1 MTVLPN
7 SFERY
12 TAALRILTS
21 LLILKHGL
29 HLKYLK
35 NLRKIYTAES
45 FFRSNFYEPLDI
57 ENFTLSLLYSI
68 EIIKFKQNKN
78 FTFEVNAD
86 KNFLISKS
94 VFTVLL
100 LNLCKYCEEIYVSTK
115 NDQIIIEFKGNHKKS
130 LSALK
135 KLKGFYFYSVK
146 TSIGK
151 IVIPVIET
159 NQESVDFAG
168 EWENIFDRFSPVN
181 LFFENIL

>member
-12 TAALRILTS
+12 TSALRILTS

-29 HLKYLK
+29 QHKYLK

-45 FFRSNFYEPLDI
+45 FFRSDFYESVNMK
-57 ENFTLSLLYSI
+57 EFTLSLLYAVA
-68 EIIKFKQNKN
+68 IIKFKQNKN
-78 FTFEVNAD
+78 FTFEVDAD
-86 KNFLISKS
+86 KNFLISKG

-100 LNLCKYCEEIYVSTK
+100 LNLCICCEQVCICVK
-115 NDQIIIEFKGNHKKS
+115 DQKIIINFKGNHQ
-130 LSALK
+130 
-135 KLKGFYFYSVK
+135 KGFYFYSFK
-146 TSIGK
+146 TRIGK
-151 IVIPVIET
+151 IIVPAKLT
-159 NQESVDFAG
+159 DQKSVDFSG